1 MKYELTDLNF
11 IYKYF
16 LMHIQL
22 PVHFFFYHQVTTKF
36 MSFALILEFCSLKS
50 LNRLGGLCRA
60 TVIIKGE

>member
-22 PVHFFFYHQVTTKF
+22 PVHFFFLSSSDYKIHVICLDF
-36 MSFALILEFCSLKS
+36 GIL
-50 LNRLGGLCRA
+50 
-60 TVIIKGE
+60 